1 MLSKPIS
8 ISFILHLFFV
18 VIIVTGLPSFER
30 FEDAPMSIVEIELI
44 NNLPAITQE
53 IIEEESN
60 LESLSSKKK
69 YSATPNVKPSQR
81 SEESNNM
88 NILENEEPIE
98 KATNSEQQEEE
109 NIMEFFSTPE
119 IKPELNKINDKLLT
133 NLDYDENKKETDKV
147 TALLDKF
154 PDNRDVGQ
162 MIENKPEE
170 KNLTEA
176 AIITAGE
183 ISNMRSQIEMCWNP
197 PVGVRGAA
205 SQRVQVKIALNK
217 DGTISNVEPITRD
230 SNGYREVAINAAVRA
245 VLSCAPYEFPSEKYE
260 LWKEIKFTFDP
271 RNMLGG

>member
-8 ISFILHLFFV
+8 ISFILHLFFLI
-18 VIIVTGLPSFER
+18 IIVTGLPSFER

-60 LESLSSKKK
+60 LEPLSSKKK

-98 KATNSEQQEEE
+98 KATNSEQQEDE

-170 KNLTEA
+170 KNLMADT
-176 AIITAGE
+176 IITAGE

-245 VLSCAPYEFPSEKYE
+245 VLSCAPYEFPTEKYE

>member
-8 ISFILHLFFV
+8 ISFILHLFFLI
-18 VIIVTGLPSFER
+18 IIVTGLPSFER

-98 KATNSEQQEEE
+98 KATNSEQQEDE

-119 IKPELNKINDKLLT
+119 VKPELSKINDKLLT
-133 NLDYDENKKETDKV
+133 NLDYDESKKETNKV

-170 KNLTEA
+170 KNLTA
-176 AIITAGE
+176 GAIITAGE

-217 DGTISNVEPITRD
+217 DGTISDVEPITRD

>member
-1 MLSKPIS
+1 MLAKPIS
-8 ISFILHLFFV
+8 ISVVLHLLFI
-18 VIIVTGLPSFER
+18 VIIITGLPSFDR
-30 FEDAPMSIVEIELI
+30 FEETPMSIVEIELI

-53 IIEEESN
+53 FIEDNSKEESASN
-60 LESLSSKKK
+60 NKK
-69 YSATPNVKPSQR
+69 YSATPNVKPSLR
-81 SEESNNM
+81 SEESKNM
-88 NILENEEPIE
+88 SILENEEPIE
-98 KATNSEQQEEE
+98 KTTNAEQQEDE

-154 PDNRDVGQ
+154 PDERDVGE
-162 MIENKPEE
+162 MIENKPQE
-170 KNLTEA
+170 KNLTSDN
-176 AIITAGE
+176 IITAGE

-205 SQRVQVKIALNK
+205 SQRVQVIIVLNK

-230 SNGYREVAINAAVRA
+230 SNGSREVAIGAAVRA
-245 VLSCAPYEFPSEKYE
+245 VLSCAPYEFPIEKYE

>member
-8 ISFILHLFFV
+8 ISFILHLFFL

-53 IIEEESN
+53 IIEEDSN
-60 LESLSSKKK
+60 LESLTSKKK

-98 KATNSEQQEEE
+98 KATNSEQQEDE
-109 NIMEFFSTPE
+109 NIMDFLSTPE

-170 KNLTEA
+170 KNLTEGP
-176 AIITAGE
+176 IITAGE

-230 SNGYREVAINAAVRA
+230 SNGYREVAINAAVSA

>member
-1 MLSKPIS
+1 MLAKPIS
-8 ISFILHLFFV
+8 ISVVLHLLFI
-18 VIIVTGLPSFER
+18 VIIITGLPSFDR
-30 FEDAPMSIVEIELI
+30 FEETPMSIVEIELI

-53 IIEEESN
+53 FIEDNSKEESASN
-60 LESLSSKKK
+60 NKK
-69 YSATPNVKPSQR
+69 YSATPNVKPSLR
-81 SEESNNM
+81 SEESKNM
-88 NILENEEPIE
+88 SILENEEPIE
-98 KATNSEQQEEE
+98 KTTNAEQQEDE

-154 PDNRDVGQ
+154 PDDRDVGE
-162 MIENKPEE
+162 MIENKPQE
-170 KNLTEA
+170 KNLTSDN
-176 AIITAGE
+176 IITAGE

-205 SQRVQVKIALNK
+205 SQRVQVIIVLNK

-230 SNGYREVAINAAVRA
+230 SNGSREVAIGAAVRA
-245 VLSCAPYEFPSEKYE
+245 VLSCAPYEFPIEKYE

>member
-8 ISFILHLFFV
+8 ISFILHLFFLI
-18 VIIVTGLPSFER
+18 IIVTGLPSFER

-60 LESLSSKKK
+60 LESLPSKKK

-98 KATNSEQQEEE
+98 KATNSEQQEDE

-119 IKPELNKINDKLLT
+119 VKPELSKINDKLLT
-133 NLDYDENKKETDKV
+133 NLDYDDNKKETDKV

-154 PDNRDVGQ
+154 PDDRDVGQ
-162 MIENKPEE
+162 MIENTPEE
-170 KNLTEA
+170 KNLTA
-176 AIITAGE
+176 GAIITAGE

-205 SQRVQVKIALNK
+205 SQKVQVKIALNK

-245 VLSCAPYEFPSEKYE
+245 VLSCAPYEFPTGKYE

-271 RNMLGG
+271 RNILGG

>member
-8 ISFILHLFFV
+8 ISFILHIFFL

-53 IIEEESN
+53 IIEEEGN

-98 KATNSEQQEEE
+98 KATNSEQQEDE
-109 NIMEFFSTPE
+109 NIMEIFSTPE

-170 KNLTEA
+170 KNLTAA

>member
-8 ISFILHLFFV
+8 ISFILHLFFL

-53 IIEEESN
+53 IIDEESN

-98 KATNSEQQEEE
+98 KATNSEQQEDE
-109 NIMEFFSTPE
+109 NIMEFFSMPE
-119 IKPELNKINDKLLT
+119 VKPELSKINDKLLT

-170 KNLTEA
+170 KNLTEGP
-176 AIITAGE
+176 IITAGE

>member
-8 ISFILHLFFV
+8 ISFILHIFFFI
-18 VIIVTGLPSFER
+18 IIVTGLPSFER

-53 IIEEESN
+53 IIEEEGN

-98 KATNSEQQEEE
+98 KATNSEQQEDE
-109 NIMEFFSTPE
+109 NIMEIFSTPE

-170 KNLTEA
+170 KNLTAA

-183 ISNMRSQIEMCWNP
+183 ISNMKSQIEMCRNP

>member
-1 MLSKPIS
+1 MLAKPIS
-8 ISFILHLFFV
+8 ISVVLHLLFI
-18 VIIVTGLPSFER
+18 VIIITGLPSFDR
-30 FEDAPMSIVEIELI
+30 FEETPMSIVEIELI

-53 IIEEESN
+53 FIEDNSKEESASN
-60 LESLSSKKK
+60 NKK
-69 YSATPNVKPSQR
+69 YSATPNVKPSMR
-81 SEESNNM
+81 SEESKNM
-88 NILENEEPIE
+88 SILENEEPIE
-98 KATNSEQQEEE
+98 KTTNAEQQEDE

-154 PDNRDVGQ
+154 PDERDVGE
-162 MIENKPEE
+162 MIENKPQE
-170 KNLTEA
+170 KNLTSDN
-176 AIITAGE
+176 IITAGE

-205 SQRVQVKIALNK
+205 SQRVQVIIVLNK

-230 SNGYREVAINAAVRA
+230 SNGSREVAIGAAVRA
-245 VLSCAPYEFPSEKYE
+245 VLSCAPYEFPIEKYE

>member
-1 MLSKPIS
+1 MLAKPIS
-8 ISFILHLFFV
+8 ISVILHLLFV
-18 VIIVTGLPSFER
+18 VIIITGMPSFDR
-30 FEDAPMSIVEIELI
+30 FEEAPMSIVEIELI

-53 IIEEESN
+53 IIEDDSKQESASN
-60 LESLSSKKK
+60 KKK
-69 YSATPNVKPSQR
+69 YSATPNVKPSMR
-81 SEESNNM
+81 SEDSKNM

-98 KATNSEQQEEE
+98 KTTKAEYQEDE

-119 IKPELNKINDKLLT
+119 IKPELSKINDKLLT
-133 NLDYDENKKETDKV
+133 NLDYDENKKETEKV

-154 PDNRDVGQ
+154 PDEKDVGE
-162 MIENKPEE
+162 MIDKKPQE
-170 KNLTEA
+170 KNLTSD

-205 SQRVQVKIALNK
+205 SQRVQVMITLNS
-217 DGTISNVEPITRD
+217 DGTISKVEPVTRNT
-230 SNGYREVAINAAVRA
+230 NGSREVAINAAVRA
-245 VLSCAPYEFPSEKYE
+245 VLSCAPYEFPIEKYE

>member
-170 KNLTEA
+170 KNLTAA

>member
-1 MLSKPIS
+1 MLAKPIS
-8 ISFILHLFFV
+8 ISVILHLLFV
-18 VIIVTGLPSFER
+18 VIIITGMPSFDR
-30 FEDAPMSIVEIELI
+30 FEEAPMSIVEIELI

-53 IIEEESN
+53 IIEDDSKQESASN
-60 LESLSSKKK
+60 KKK
-69 YSATPNVKPSQR
+69 YSATPNVKPSMR
-81 SEESNNM
+81 SEDSKNM

-98 KATNSEQQEEE
+98 KTTKAEYQEDE

-119 IKPELNKINDKLLT
+119 IKPELSKINDKLLT
-133 NLDYDENKKETDKV
+133 NLDYDENKKETEKV

-154 PDNRDVGQ
+154 PDEKDVGE
-162 MIENKPEE
+162 IIDKKPQE
-170 KNLTEA
+170 KNLTSD

-205 SQRVQVKIALNK
+205 SQRVQVMITLNS
-217 DGTISNVEPITRD
+217 DGTISKVEPVTRNT
-230 SNGYREVAINAAVRA
+230 NGSREVAINAAVRA
-245 VLSCAPYEFPSEKYE
+245 VLSCAPYEFPIEKYE

>member
-8 ISFILHLFFV
+8 ISFILHLFFL

-53 IIEEESN
+53 IIEEEGN

-98 KATNSEQQEEE
+98 KATNSEQQEDE

-170 KNLTEA
+170 KNLTA
-176 AIITAGE
+176 GAIITAGE

-205 SQRVQVKIALNK
+205 SQRVEVKIVLNK

>member
-8 ISFILHLFFV
+8 ISFILHLFFLI
-18 VIIVTGLPSFER
+18 IIVTGLPTFER

-98 KATNSEQQEEE
+98 KATNSEQQEDE

-119 IKPELNKINDKLLT
+119 VKPELNKINDKLLT

-170 KNLTEA
+170 KNLTA
-176 AIITAGE
+176 GAIITAGE

-217 DGTISNVEPITRD
+217 DGTISDVEPITRD

>member
-53 IIEEESN
+53 IIEEEGN

-98 KATNSEQQEEE
+98 KATNSEQQEDE

-170 KNLTEA
+170 KNLTAA

>member
-1 MLSKPIS
+1 MLAKPIS
-8 ISFILHLFFV
+8 ISVLLHLLFV
-18 VIIVTGLPSFER
+18 VIIITGLPSFDRLE
-30 FEDAPMSIVEIELI
+30 ESPMSIVEIELI

-53 IIEEESN
+53 IIEDDSKQESA
-60 LESLSSKKK
+60 SDKKK
-69 YSATPNVKPSQR
+69 YSATPNVKPSMR
-81 SEESNNM
+81 SEESKNM
-88 NILENEEPIE
+88 SVLDNEEPIE
-98 KATNSEQQEEE
+98 KTTNAKQQEDE

-154 PDNRDVGQ
+154 PDERDIGE
-162 MIENKPEE
+162 MIENKPQE
-170 KNLTEA
+170 KNLTSDN
-176 AIITAGE
+176 IITAGE

-205 SQRVQVKIALNK
+205 SQRVQVMIVLNK

-230 SNGYREVAINAAVRA
+230 SNGSREFAIDAAVRA
-245 VLSCAPYEFPSEKYE
+245 VLRCAPYEFPIEKYE
-260 LWKEIKFTFDP
+260 SWKEIKFTFDP